1 MDISVVYYLLTETKF
16 LVFPTLKKQWR
27 VFLNSHSN
35 TDWLNNLKSNLVTY
49 DTTVLLK
56 LVADK

>member
-1 MDISVVYYLLTETKF
+1 MNVSVVYYLLTETKF
-16 LVFPTLKKQWR
+16 LVLLTLKKQWR

-49 DTTVLLK
+49 DTIVLLK